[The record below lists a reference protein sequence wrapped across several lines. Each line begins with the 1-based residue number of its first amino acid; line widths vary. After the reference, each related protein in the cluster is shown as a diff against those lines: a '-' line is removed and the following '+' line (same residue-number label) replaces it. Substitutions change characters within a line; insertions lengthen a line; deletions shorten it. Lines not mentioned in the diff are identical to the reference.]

1 MVDTMK
7 TEQYDTMQGIEQA
20 QAGLGA
26 LQDIRRMPE
35 LANISLQGYVVTRD
49 KMQRAMP
56 WAVRAEQGLIRVVRG
71 DWNNQFIDEC
81 LAFPYG
87 QHDDMVDAVS
97 GAVEMLASGQ
107 VLYDFI

>member
-1 MVDTMK
+1 
-7 TEQYDTMQGIEQA
+7 
-20 QAGLGA
+20 
-26 LQDIRRMPE
+26 
-35 LANISLQGYVVTRD
+35 
-49 KMQRAMP
+49 
-56 WAVRAEQGLIRVVRG
+56 VRG